1 MQLAN
6 TKQVRAII
14 SNFVNCNAKYTD
26 KGANNTRLVA
36 WQLGSVDTAT
46 LKQIQDVFTL
56 CGFSNRIKVTQ
67 SKYCSTARS
76 GGWTY
81 LRVNASYKETV

>member
-6 TKQVRAII
+6 TKQVRAIV

-36 WQLGSVDTAT
+36 WQLGSIDAAT
-46 LKQIQDVFTL
+46 VKQIQDTFTL
-56 CGFSNRIKVTQ
+56 AGFSNRVKVTQ
-67 SKYCSTARS
+67 SAYSAYARS
-76 GGWTY
+76 GGQTY
-81 LRVNASYKETV
+81 LRINASFNKE